1 LDIIGSGIA
10 ENVCDNHEGVEQFI
24 SQQKRTCQRMDDP
37 NLFVLKNL
45 MPTTLLVNENSSKAL
60 GKNIKVVL

>member
-1 LDIIGSGIA
+1 
-10 ENVCDNHEGVEQFI
+10 
-24 SQQKRTCQRMDDP
+24 MDDP